1 VKSSSAAIKVG
12 LTALLVA
19 LVGYGAFKFLGK
31 GLPSQSGYVVWALF
45 RDATGLVEKSRV
57 QIAGLVVGEI
67 ADRRLQGSLARV
79 DVRIKP
85 EVKLWSN
92 AAIYKRTASLLGEFY
107 LEIDPGTPESPD
119 PLTGSVHK
127 NFPIEGCAE
136 RTGNPDCAQI
146 RNVVEAVTTTDVL
159 LQVSETLPVL
169 RDILRDVQEMTQGP
183 MKNIAREV
191 ETGIHQNSDSLARLI
206 ENMNRIVV
214 DVERLTT
221 ENGPVYS
228 DIRSSMTNV
237 REITESLKD
246 LIGTGQ
252 GQVNTAGDK
261 IKRDLDQLSVTLEKL
276 NRSIDEVNDVASKVN
291 RGEGTVGKL
300 LTDDTI
306 ARNVGDITE
315 DAAGFVRSV
324 TRLQTIVGISEEMH
338 CPFGSCGSSTL
349 SWKTYLSLKLQP
361 RPDKY
366 YEIELIDDPRGSHT
380 YNHQT
385 QVTTT
390 GPGGTG
396 PSSTLN
402 IDTFNRTSAFRFS
415 FLFAKRIEGRGVGLT
430 ARLGIKEST
439 GGGGAIVDFWGQ
451 RLALSLD
458 LFDFVSE
465 QYPRVKVMGALEMFK
480 HVWLLGGVDDVLN
493 SPTNASGP
501 VDASNRPIGSCGP
514 ATPAGYCQGG
524 RDWFVGARLSFN
536 DEDLRALLTV
546 GGAALSGLAGG
557 SK

>member
-1 VKSSSAAIKVG
+1 M
-12 LTALLVA
+12 
-19 LVGYGAFKFLGK
+19 
-31 GLPSQSGYVVWALF
+31 
-45 RDATGLVEKSRV
+45 D
-57 QIAGLVVGEI
+57 
-67 ADRRLQGSLARV
+67 
-79 DVRIKP
+79 
-85 EVKLWSN
+85 N
-92 AAIYKRTASLLGEFY
+92 
-107 LEIDPGTPESPD
+107 
-119 PLTGSVHK
+119 
-127 NFPIEGCAE
+127 
-136 RTGNPDCAQI
+136 I
-146 RNVVEAVTTTDVL
+146 R
-159 LQVSETLPVL
+159 QV
-169 RDILRDVQEMTQGP
+169 
-183 MKNIAREV
+183 
-191 ETGIHQNSDSLARLI
+191 
-206 ENMNRIVV
+206 
-214 DVERLTT
+214 
-221 ENGPVYS
+221 
-228 DIRSSMTNV
+228 
-237 REITESLKD
+237 TESLKD

-276 NRSIDEVNDVASKVN
+276 NRSIDEINDVASKVN

-306 ARNVGDITE
+306 ARNVGDISE
-315 DAAGFVRSV
+315 DAAGFVRSL

-338 CPFGSCGSSTL
+338 CPFGSCGSGTL

-366 YEIELIDDPRGSHT
+366 YEIELIDDPRGYHS

-390 GPGGTG
+390 GTGTG
-396 PSSTLN
+396 TSMPSTLN
-402 IDTFNRTSAFRFS
+402 IDTYNRTSAFRFS

-465 QYPRVKVMGALEMFK
+465 QYPRIKVMGALEMFK

-493 SPTNASGP
+493 SATNASGP
-501 VDASNRPIGSCGP
+501 VDASNRAIASCGP

-536 DEDLRALLTV
+536 DEDLRSLLTV
-546 GGAALSGLAGG
+546 GGAALSGLGG
-557 SK
+557 GAR